1 MGGRCRGFLF
11 GGAEDPGTE
20 AVFPEECESASSH
33 AYVSSHFPW
42 AFFYRTSAYPYVEE
56 RRNAERD
63 AMFAA
68 LSKKERERVKKY
80 KELLE
85 ASEGE
90 RTSPMCIE
98 IREFQ
103 AKADEIRKADFERRK
118 EAKAKEMAEIRAQTK
133 VRGVCVTGGRCRV

>member
-1 MGGRCRGFLF
+1 M
-11 GGAEDPGTE
+11 
-20 AVFPEECESASSH
+20 
-33 AYVSSHFPW
+33 
-42 AFFYRTSAYPYVEE
+42 EE

-85 ASEGE
+85 ANEGE

-133 VRGVCVTGGRCRV
+133 VRGVCVTGGRYRV